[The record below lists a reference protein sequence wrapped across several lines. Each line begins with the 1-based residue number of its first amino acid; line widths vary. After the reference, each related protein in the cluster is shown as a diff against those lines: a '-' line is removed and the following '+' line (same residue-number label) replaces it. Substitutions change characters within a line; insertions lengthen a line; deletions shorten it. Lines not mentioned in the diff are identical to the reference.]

1 MRKAKIRNRLILNY
15 LFLILLPI
23 VIISWVI
30 INVYSSSMMEIAEE
44 SAKKSLEQINS
55 RLTEQVL
62 TLEQHLSFMEKDT
75 QVTAFFEKGNLLIG
89 HEKEKLK
96 TLLKGYSDIFDNV
109 SFIGLVNVDGYVNAN
124 KTQTDWD
131 DNRLKQDWFLHPM
144 QNPGETYI
152 EPFHVGESPFEDAE
166 TRYTDV
172 VMMSRAVKGDD
183 GKSQGVIAF
192 LVTKGLFDKALQNL
206 TPITD
211 GYFYITDT
219 SQKIVYSPLS
229 QKIIEPRDEAK
240 YDLVKKTSDVSGW
253 TIWGVIP
260 IQNLLSRLSDLQL
273 LLFIVFGGLL
283 IGLIAVAAVTSNA
296 IVHPLKELE
305 ELMKKAEKGDFK
317 LYFEYKGN
325 DEIGDLCAGYNTMID
340 KIDQLL
346 GQVYQEQR
354 NKRKAEIEALQS
366 HIRPHFLYNTLD
378 TIHWM
383 SKKYNANDVIE
394 TVDALATLFRIG
406 LSKGEEVITL
416 EKEIEHVKS
425 YLKIQKAR
433 YSDIMDYE
441 IYVQNGLESYY
452 VQKIILQPFIEN
464 ALYHGIKESDKKGHI
479 TIEAKKDE
487 GNLKII
493 IKDDGLGI
501 DPNELEMLRWTLKE
515 GVRGKSY
522 GILNVNQRLRL
533 SYGEEYGVK
542 VDSVKNQGTIITIIH
557 PIIETM
563 N

>member
-1 MRKAKIRNRLILNY
+1 MRKVKIRNRLILNY

-23 VIISWVI
+23 IIISLVI
-30 INVYSSSMMEIAEE
+30 INVYSVSMMEIAEE
-44 SAKKSLEQINS
+44 SAKKSLEQIDS
-55 RLTEQVL
+55 RLKEQIKVI
-62 TLEQHLSFMEKDT
+62 EQHLGFLEKDS
-75 QVTAFFEKGNLLIG
+75 QIGEFFIEGNVRHDAKKENLGILLR
-89 HEKEKLK
+89 
-96 TLLKGYSDIFDNV
+96 GYSNIMDNV
-109 SFIGLVNVDGYVNAN
+109 SFIGLVNADGDVVAN
-124 KTQTDWD
+124 KTQTAWD
-131 DNRLKQDWFLHPM
+131 QSKLKQNWFMKPM
-144 QNPGETYI
+144 QNPDTIYI
-152 EPFHVGESPFEDAE
+152 EPFRVGESPFEDAE

-172 VMMSRAVKGDD
+172 VMMSRAIVGSD
-183 GKSQGVIAF
+183 GNSQGVIAF
-192 LVTKGLFDKALQNL
+192 LITRGLFDKALQNL

-219 SQKIVYSPLS
+219 QDNIVYSPLS
-229 QKIIEPRDEAK
+229 QKIIEPRDQAK
-240 YDLVKKTSDVSGW
+240 YDLVQKTSDISGW
-253 TIWGVIP
+253 TIWGGIP
-260 IQNLLSRLSDLQL
+260 IQNLLSRLSDLRL

-283 IGLIAVAAVTSNA
+283 IGLIAVAAVTSNE

-305 ELMKKAEKGDFK
+305 DLMKKAEEGDFK
-317 LYFEYKGN
+317 LYFGYKGN
-325 DEIGDLCAGYNTMID
+325 DEIGDLCAGFNTMID

-406 LSKGEEVITL
+406 LSKGEEIITL

-433 YSDIMDYE
+433 YSDIMDYD
-441 IYVQNGLESYY
+441 IYVQDGLESFY

-479 TIEAKKDE
+479 NIEATQEEDY
-487 GNLKII
+487 LKII

-501 DPNELEMLRWTLKE
+501 DQNDLEMLRWTLKE

-533 SYGEEYGVK
+533 SYGEQYGVS
-542 VDSVKNQGTIITIIH
+542 VDSVKHQGTTITIIH
-557 PIIETM
+557 PIIKSM